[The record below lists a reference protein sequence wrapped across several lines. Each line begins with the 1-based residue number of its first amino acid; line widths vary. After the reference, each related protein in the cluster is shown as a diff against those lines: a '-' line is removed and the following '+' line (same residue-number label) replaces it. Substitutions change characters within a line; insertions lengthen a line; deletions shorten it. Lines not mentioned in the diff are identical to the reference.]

1 MARSGYLGKI
11 SAIVSINTSSVKPS
25 LDSSAKDIN
34 AWAKST
40 QSRISGAANS
50 AGRALE
56 GIFTPLQRLQAAIKN
71 ANRNPLDLK
80 IQNPGAYLQLAK
92 ATEQIAKPLGQVQSQ
107 FAGLASSVQ
116 AELLPVLQSAQKQTT
131 SLFNAISSGAKVSDR
146 DIENTTARVERLNQ
160 VIKRAGEAST
170 LSRGLA
176 TGQELRFQ
184 SPDFV
189 AQTRRA
195 SELQQQAASLSPRQ
209 LASQDFAGLVS
220 QQRQAAIEAERLLAA
235 LDRIRTTRNGD
246 AVAAQKQYNEQIAA
260 LGQINN
266 RLSEQITLAK
276 ASVVENQGEATNVKD
291 RLAASARLLKAQ
303 QDEASFRGK
312 AADEAEREAQAT
324 ARVVEQLNRAFVIE
338 RDRRSGATAR
348 RNASAFDDSTRGL
361 VSPQPRQQRENFFA
375 APARTLDSEL
385 QRTIDLYQQF
395 IQLPPQAQAAL
406 EANGVGLNN
415 IANAAKN
422 GSAGLQTLID
432 ANDRMAESMRKS
444 SAEVKAAASSFV
456 SFDDLALQA
465 RKLKEASDAARE
477 ANFGPSIAGAFE
489 SSSISSAA
497 AKLSLLRGLL
507 VSAGIS
513 SGDAAEAVDG
523 LRASLDAAR
532 NSAGGL
538 AANAAAVDAAF
549 NDAAEK
555 VAAATGQRA
564 DDVRKRLGRVGDV
577 GRLGVDKFS
586 LALNQAA
593 FAIDDFF
600 SSTGGLEFKIRAI
613 SNNITQLAFIIGN
626 TKGLFIGL
634 AAVIGAQAL
643 VAITRWVSG
652 GKTAADSTK
661 ALNEALARQKSL
673 VEDLARAFE
682 SLGDSIT
689 KGAFSEPAKR
699 ARDFQRELEDVRKK
713 QKELR
718 DERVLS
724 LDPRVAAA
732 RGREAQA
739 QRELGESTTVGQAAA
754 AQRRLEAARRD
765 RREAEQAALSRPAP
779 SGADVRGVV
788 LDVLRAESQAR
799 AAQSARSEDNTVAR
813 AQAVQRELAAGE
825 RRQREALRDL
835 NTNDP
840 IELVR
845 QLRSQIGQ
853 LESRGGNAEQI
864 ARLESLIASLELPLQ
879 RAIDELANSIIE
891 SSRSVSA
898 AFEEAQQEVSEAI
911 KSGIPDAILF
921 RARLDAIGNELEKA
935 FDDLADINKRRN
947 EGTVSPEVAERE
959 ARAVQAR
966 IDAINRD
973 KDAINA
979 RADALRR
986 ERTVDPQRQLDA
998 RIEAI
1003 SANLNAAGLESGQF
1017 ARRLREI
1024 QFQRDTLQSQIN
1036 QTNPQDSLT
1045 LNILR
1050 AAQAALNAETL
1061 QIKAAT
1067 SALTRFTEALDRAT
1081 REAESNLQ
1089 AAQQRADEA
1098 RQRDL
1103 GRSTPGARD
1112 ARQRAEIDLANQQAA
1127 KNQVDD
1133 AVARARARLEERAAK
1148 GDGGAKADIEAARK
1162 RVEAARDEA
1171 DRVQGL
1177 LDKAPRDIAI
1187 GRQGARA
1194 KLGFNNT
1201 AAIAGLFDPL
1211 KTPIEI
1217 IQSALDAGKDDVAR
1231 ELQRLQDIVVS
1242 AEDALGLDFVDAAK
1256 TLEIELDKAIK
1267 GSAAAFDDL
1276 NKANRDLADAIK
1288 AAEADLSKEF
1298 ARLTEIDEALRSG
1311 SLSAAEQSALISERR
1326 RISEEVGKA
1335 VELDPAVRRAR
1346 DASTALEERAK
1357 SSARGRELTATP
1369 AQRAA
1374 EELDQQIADIRQFAS
1389 DAAEESSGLPGD
1401 VAKIRDRMN
1410 EAINRVTEDS
1420 RRAVAPAV
1428 FALSDAVQNAVLQ
1441 GPSRAALSAADVTT
1455 MEGSRELNRLLR
1467 GDDPARDV
1475 NLVELQKQSRSLE
1488 EHTKLLEDIAK
1499 GFAGVAP

>member
-1 MARSGYLGKI
+1 MARGSYLGKI
-11 SAIVSINTSSVKPS
+11 SAIVSVNTASVRPS
-25 LDSSAKDIN
+25 LNTAAKDVDQWAKRADSSI
-34 AWAKST
+34 
-40 QSRISGAANS
+40 RGAAQS
-50 AGRALE
+50 YERALK
-56 GIFTPLQRLQAAIKN
+56 GIFTPLQRLQAAIKT
-71 ANRNPLDLK
+71 ANSNPLSFQ
-80 IQNPGAYLQLAK
+80 IQNAQAFTQLAK

-107 FAGLASSVQ
+107 FAGLANSVQ

-160 VIKRAGEAST
+160 VIKRAGEASN

-189 AQTRRA
+189 AQARRA

-246 AVAAQKQYNEQIAA
+246 AAAAQKQYNEQIAA

-266 RLSEQITLAK
+266 RLSEQIAIAK

-324 ARVVEQLNRAFVIE
+324 ARVVEQLNRAFAVE
-338 RDRRSGATAR
+338 RDRRSGAATR
-348 RNASAFDDSTRGL
+348 RNASAFDDSTRDL
-361 VSPQPRQQRENFFA
+361 VAPQPRQQRENFFA

-538 AANAAAVDAAF
+538 AANAATVDAAF

-825 RRQREALRDL
+825 RRQREAARDL

-1024 QFQRDTLQSQIN
+1024 QFQRDTIQSQIN

-1127 KNQVDD
+1127 KNRVDD
-1133 AVARARARLEERAAK
+1133 AVARARARLEEPPDARARAQADQVAVARRRNEAAQRAQAANDEFVRLAK
-1148 GDGGAKADIEAARK
+1148 EAGLPAAATFQEDIDAARVAGNEKLAVELERLRDVVRVASKAFDLNGRDFWEEVRVAKAR
-1162 RVEAARDEA
+1162 
-1171 DRVQGL
+1171 L
-1177 LDKAPRDIAI
+1177 
-1187 GRQGARA
+1187 
-1194 KLGFNNT
+1194 
-1201 AAIAGLFDPL
+1201 AIAMN
-1211 KTPIEI
+1211 
-1217 IQSALDAGKDDVAR
+1217 DARSTLVD
-1231 ELQRLQDIVVS
+1231 EFERL
-1242 AEDALGLDFVDAAK
+1242 A
-1256 TLEIELDKAIK
+1256 
-1267 GSAAAFDDL
+1267 
-1276 NKANRDLADAIK
+1276 
-1288 AAEADLSKEF
+1288 
-1298 ARLTEIDEALRSG
+1298 EIDEALRSG
-1311 SLSAAEQSALISERR
+1311 SLSAAEQSSLIDERR
-1326 RISEEVGKA
+1326 QIQNQIDQA
-1335 VELDPAVRRAR
+1335 VELDPNVRRAR
-1346 DASTALEERAK
+1346 DASTRLEQEQQ
-1357 SSARGRELTATP
+1357 SSARGRQLTQTP

-1441 GPSRAALSAADVTT
+1441 GPSRAALNAADVTT

-1475 NLVELQKQSRSLE
+1475 NLVELQKQTKALE
-1488 EHTKLLEDIAK
+1488 EHTTLLEDIAK